1 MREAD
6 SSAKEQL
13 LAAAGF
19 QIRPANTPKRQAFL
33 QSQEPYKLN
42 RHLRNGNYYY
52 SYANPQ
58 TQTLFVGGAAEYAR
72 YQELA
77 VKQNIATQQWAA
89 SQNEMAAADWNAWG
103 PWSGGGM
110 GFGGST
116 APIRNFP

>member
-6 SSAKEQL
+6 ATTKEQL

-42 RHLRNGNYYY
+42 RHIRNGNYYY
-52 SYANPQ
+52 SFANPS
-58 TQTLFVGGAAEYAR
+58 TQTLYVGGAAEYAK

-77 VKQNIATQQWAA
+77 VKQNIASQQYWAA
-89 SQNEMAAADWNAWG
+89 NQNEMAAADWNIWG
-103 PWSGGGM
+103 PWTGV

-116 APIRNFP
+116 APIRTFR